1 MREGVLDRVRDFLQ
15 GLTAPPGEQ
24 PDDTERLRIAR
35 TALMFRVIDAD
46 GKVLDEERDALRD
59 MLARTYGLDGN
70 GVDDLVRLGQHADHG
85 ATDLYEHTSLIR
97 RTTDMEER
105 EHLVEILFELAYADE
120 ELHEGEDATV
130 KRISDLL
137 GVEPRA
143 RVLARKNVADRH
155 GLSTIAKGG

>member
-1 MREGVLDRVRDFLQ
+1 MRDGVLDRVRDFLL
-15 GLTAPPGEQ
+15 GLAAPDDEQ
-24 PDDTERLRIAR
+24 PDEAERLRIAR

-46 GKVLDEERDALRD
+46 GKVLDEESEALRD
-59 MLARTYGLDGN
+59 TLARTYGLDGD
-70 GVDDLVRLGQHADHG
+70 GVDELVRLGQRADHG

-97 RTTDMEER
+97 RVTDMEER
-105 EHLVEILFELAYADE
+105 ERLVEVLFELAYADE

-137 GVEPRA
+137 GVDPRA

-155 GLSTIAKGG
+155 GLSAIAKGG